1 MRSAT
6 ILLAMFAS
14 VAAIFY
20 GVTAVI
26 VGAADPMTWPMP
38 ILSVVV
44 IGALFSA
51 ALLASLCE
59 ASSWASDHFT
69 GDDDGAR

>member
-1 MRSAT
+1 MRGAV

-20 GVTAVI
+20 TVTAVI
-26 VGAADPMTWPMP
+26 VGAADSMTWPMP

-44 IGALFSA
+44 LGALFSA
-51 ALLASLCE
+51 VLLASLCE
-59 ASSWASDHFT
+59 ASSWASDHYT
-69 GDDDGAR
+69 GDDNGAR

>member
-1 MRSAT
+1 MRSVT

-20 GVTAVI
+20 GVTAVSL
-26 VGAADPMTWPMP
+26 GTANPLEWPMP

-44 IGALFSA
+44 LAAVFSA
-51 ALLASLCE
+51 VLLASLCE
-59 ASSWASDHFT
+59 ASAWASDHYT
-69 GDDDGAR
+69 GDDDVAR